1 MMFGFLFCGPFK
13 YRGQFQPFHSAK
25 QHPPERRQREATLAS
40 KTTLLLT
47 KVRQQV
53 KTTTMRCGLSWLL
66 LLLTYTLVL
75 LAVTALPT
83 GDSTLARDR
92 RALGDQGFTSD
103 LASKLSEA
111 EARRM
116 IQNLMAQAIG
126 KRFSPAA
133 QEELQA
139 SKRQLG
145 DQGVTSAL
153 ASRLEQA
160 EARQYIKDLL
170 EQAVGKRSG
179 GVAKRSAAEGVASRK
194 RRALTDQGLV
204 DQPPIGREE
213 SEARKLLMAILTTR
227 AMTEGDMYSQSQQKW
242 RRDPVAEFLD
252 RLYEQEDF

>member
-1 MMFGFLFCGPFK
+1 
-13 YRGQFQPFHSAK
+13 
-25 QHPPERRQREATLAS
+25 
-40 KTTLLLT
+40 
-47 KVRQQV
+47 
-53 KTTTMRCGLSWLL
+53 MRCGLSWLL
-66 LLLTYTLVL
+66 FFLTYTLVL

-116 IQNLMAQAIG
+116 IQTLMAQAIG
-126 KRFSPAA
+126 KRFSPAEQ
-133 QEELQA
+133 QEPLEA

-153 ASRLEQA
+153 AARLEQA

-170 EQAVGKRSG
+170 AQAVGKRSG
-179 GVAKRSAAEGVASRK
+179 GVAKRSAAEGAASRK
-194 RRALTDQGLV
+194 RRALTDQGPM
-204 DQPPIGREE
+204 DHPPVGQEA
-213 SEARKLLMAILTTR
+213 SEARKILMTLLFGFGKTR
-227 AMTEGDMYSQSQQKW
+227 AMTEEDMYSQSQQKW

>member
-1 MMFGFLFCGPFK
+1 
-13 YRGQFQPFHSAK
+13 
-25 QHPPERRQREATLAS
+25 
-40 KTTLLLT
+40 
-47 KVRQQV
+47 
-53 KTTTMRCGLSWLL
+53 MRCGLSWLL
-66 LLLTYTLVL
+66 FLLTYTLVL

-83 GDSTLARDR
+83 GDSTLARGR

-126 KRFSPAA
+126 KRFSPTDG
-133 QEELQA
+133 QEQLQA

-153 ASRLEQA
+153 AARLEQA

-170 EQAVGKRSG
+170 EQAVGKRS
-179 GVAKRSAAEGVASRK
+179 VAKRSAADAPASRK
-194 RRALTDQGLV
+194 RRALADQGPA
-204 DQPPIGREE
+204 DQPPA
-213 SEARKLLMAILTTR
+213 EARKILMALLPIR
-227 AMTEGDMYSQSQQKW
+227 AMTEGDMFSSQSQQKW

-252 RLYEQEDF
+252 QLYEQEDF